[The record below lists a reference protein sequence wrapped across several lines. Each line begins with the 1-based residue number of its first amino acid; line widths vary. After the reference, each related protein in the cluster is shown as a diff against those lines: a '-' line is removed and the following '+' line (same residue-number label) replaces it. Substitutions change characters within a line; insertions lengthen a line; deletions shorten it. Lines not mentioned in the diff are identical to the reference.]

1 MGIMQKLSK
10 ERTFSLEFFPPKKD
24 APLSSVFEAI
34 EKLSAYNPCFVSVTY
49 GAGGGNRDRVVD
61 IASHIKSQGLEAI
74 AHITCA
80 GSDPESIDYI
90 LQKLRAEG
98 IDNVLALRGDIPE
111 GMSAND
117 AFSHYKHAS
126 DLIAEIKRHG
136 GFTIGAAAYPE
147 AHMESDSLKKDIAFM
162 KLKQDAGADF
172 FVTQL
177 CFDTRAIIGFY
188 EAVYKAGIKAPVLT
202 GIMPVLNPNQI
213 TRMALLS
220 ACSIPAD
227 LSKIISRH
235 GKDAEV
241 FKEAGLEYAARE
253 IDYLMDNGIGRFHIY
268 TMNKPDV
275 AEQIILNSH
284 LKDII

>member
-1 MGIMQKLSK
+1 MGIIQKLSR

-24 APLSSVFEAI
+24 APLSSVYEAI
-34 EKLSAYNPCFVSVTY
+34 EKMAGYNPCFVSVTY

-61 IASHIKSQGLEAI
+61 IASHIKSEGLEAI

-90 LQKLRAEG
+90 LKKLKSGG
-98 IDNVLALRGDIPE
+98 IDNVLALRGDVPE
-111 GMSAND
+111 GMSAKD
-117 AFSHYKHAS
+117 AYSHYSHAS
-126 DLIAEIKRHG
+126 DLITEIKKKG

-147 AHMESDSLKKDIAFM
+147 AHMESDSLERDIAFM

-172 FVTQL
+172 FITQL
-177 CFDTRAIIGFY
+177 CFDRGAIIDFY
-188 EAVYKAGIKAPVLT
+188 EAVYKAGIKAPVIT

-220 ACSIPAD
+220 ACSIPAP
-227 LSKIISRH
+227 LSKIISRY
-235 GKDAEV
+235 GKDADV
-241 FKEAGLEYAARE
+241 FKKAGLEYAAEE

-275 AEQIILNSH
+275 AEQLILGSR
-284 LKDII
+284 LRDII